1 MIKGQIYVISGPSGV
16 GKSTVVKKVISGDE
30 NIILSVSATTRAIR
44 EGEKEG
50 VNYYFKSVAEFEK
63 MLENDDFMEWASFCG
78 NYYGTPKEKVFEAI
92 ENGYDVILEI
102 ETQGAMKIMES
113 FPDTKFIF
121 VAPPSL
127 EELET
132 RLRRRGTE
140 TEEVIIKRLGEA
152 ERELSLAPKYDY
164 IVINNTV
171 DQVVEDIL
179 TIIKADRF
187 KTTRQNIF

>member
-16 GKSTVVKKVISGDE
+16 GKSTVVKNVICGDE
-30 NIILSVSATTRAIR
+30 KILLSISATTRAIR

-50 VNYYFKSVAEFEK
+50 INYYFKTVDEFK
-63 MLENDDFMEWASFCG
+63 NMIENNDFMEWANFCG
-78 NYYGTPKEKVFEAI
+78 NYYGTPKEKVFEAV
-92 ENGYDVILEI
+92 ENGFDVILEI

-127 EELET
+127 EELEN
-132 RLRRRGTE
+132 RLRSRGTE
-140 TEEVIIKRLGEA
+140 TEEVLLKRLGEA

-171 DQVVEDIL
+171 KQVTDDIL

-187 KTTRQNIF
+187 KTKRQNIF